1 MQVNTSPARLLIS
14 PETFTRPESLHG
26 QGSFV
31 IISELARQNTPG
43 GRGPQ
48 IERVLPARTGCCCPR
63 IVDNQFTAMLSARAY
78 SFHQQ
83 SKLAISLSWIGGY
96 TNIVTLLTCGW
107 VSSHVTGPTTWFGRV
122 LVEGSGPVG
131 SSTRTAIYFGFVI
144 VIFWLGAVLSAV
156 MTEGAERMGIASKFV
171 LPMAVEATL
180 LSLFS
185 LTISL
190 YSPEQ
195 LQNSFALYTA
205 SGLACLAMGLQ
216 NATITKISGAVVRTT
231 HVTGVITDLGLEGVQ
246 YLFWFFDQARGRS
259 WKRKGRLLKV
269 SQRHPA
275 MLRLLLLVSIFSSFL
290 LGAVA
295 GTFVFHH
302 RPSLAMLLPIGFL
315 CFIIFQD
322 YWRPISQVRE
332 LDLLSDP
339 ELKVYGILHSLLP
352 ATLGIYRLAA
362 HQHSGGLRA
371 PNFQAWAEHLPERWK
386 VVILAVTPL
395 MHLDENAL
403 LNLEAALKRLED
415 DDRQLILSGVSTQQ
429 YKVLDHHRITD
440 RIGAENICVDLEFA
454 IARGINLTRN
464 ESKKV
469 TAK

>member
-1 MQVNTSPARLLIS
+1 
-14 PETFTRPESLHG
+14 
-26 QGSFV
+26 
-31 IISELARQNTPG
+31 
-43 GRGPQ
+43 
-48 IERVLPARTGCCCPR
+48 
-63 IVDNQFTAMLSARAY
+63 MLSARAY
-78 SFHQQ
+78 SFQQQ

-96 TNIVTLLTCGW
+96 TNIVTLLSCGW

-131 SSTRTAIYFGFVI
+131 SSTRSAAYFGFVI
-144 VIFWLGAVLSAV
+144 LAFLFGAILSAV
-156 MTEGAERMGIASKFV
+156 MTESAQRLGKASKFV

-180 LSLFS
+180 LALFA

-190 YSPEQ
+190 YTREQ
-195 LQNSFALYTA
+195 LENTFALYIAT
-205 SGLACLAMGLQ
+205 GLACLAMGLQ
-216 NATITKISGAVVRTT
+216 NATITRISGAVVRTT
-231 HVTGVITDLGLEGVQ
+231 HVTGVITDLGLESVQ

-275 MLRLLLLVSIFSSFL
+275 MLRLLLLASIFGSFL
-290 LGAVA
+290 LGVVA

-302 RPSLAMLLPIGFL
+302 RPNLAMLLPIGFL
-315 CFIIFQD
+315 CFILLRD
-322 YWRPISQVRE
+322 YWRPISDVRE

-339 ELKVYGILHSLLP
+339 ELKMYGIIHSLLP
-352 ATLGIYRLAA
+352 PTLGIYRLAA

-395 MHLDENAL
+395 MQLDENAL
-403 LNLEAALKRLED
+403 LNLEAAMRHLD
-415 DDRQLILSGVSTQQ
+415 DDGRQLILCGVSTKQ
-429 YKVLDHHRITD
+429 YKVLDRHRITD

-454 IARGINLTRN
+454 IARGIDLTRPAK
-464 ESKKV
+464 EEV
-469 TAK
+469 TA